1 MSIDGQ
7 INQVTPSHTQSFCYF
22 IEIQVP
28 QEQSHPDDTSSLA
41 QGEQLTGQEPL
52 SGLQFHLCSEMLNP
66 LPQEVA
72 FHFLRHMTF
81 RQLKQGNRLI
91 TQGEEGNSFYLILQ
105 GTCAVNVE
113 KKNLLYNVGQLG
125 PGDVAGESVLFNDE
139 PQKTHADAETDMAV
153 LSMSREE
160 FDKVSGESPDL
171 RNFLSAVLTHRLI
184 ASKEAEERKIG
195 KYTVTEKIGHGGSS
209 IIYRGVHSVLTLPV
223 AIKMLN
229 HELAMDPDFLDIFRN
244 EAKTIAQL
252 NHPNIVKVYDI
263 EELYKTVFI
272 IMEYLDGTLL
282 KNIIRAKPKLSV
294 SQVVDITMQICNGL
308 EYAHKNGIIH
318 QDINPGNIFIQPEG
332 QVKIIDFGLACRRG
346 TVDTNFLFPGT
357 IYYIPPEQIKG
368 DPVDERADIYS
379 LGITVYE
386 MITGKKPF
394 PGCHMKN
401 IIAWHLQEDIPD
413 TRTTIKDLP
422 DELHDFLMRTIRK
435 DPSERYSNVT
445 EALGD
450 LNSLAERL
458 GVKTQS
464 CFCKQNKMIGMF
476 LVYQEEEQLVLKRF
490 IEEFNRNVSGT
501 GAVLRITP
509 FDDM

>member
-1 MSIDGQ
+1 MSIDGK
-7 INQVTPSHTQSFCYF
+7 IKQVTPSHTQSFCYF
-22 IEIQVP
+22 LEIQVP
-28 QEQSHPDDTSSLA
+28 QEQSYPDDTSSS
-41 QGEQLTGQEPL
+41 EQRELLTGQKHL
-52 SGLQFHLCSEMLNP
+52 SGLQFHLCSEVLNL

-72 FHFLRHMTF
+72 FYFLKHMTF
-81 RQLKQGNRLI
+81 RRIKQGDRLI
-91 TQGEEGNSFYLILQ
+91 TQGEGGNFFYLILQ

-125 PGDVAGESVLFNDE
+125 PGDVAGETRLFNDE
-139 PQKTHADAETDMAV
+139 PQIANIDAETNMDI

-160 FDKVSGESPDL
+160 FDKLSGENPDL
-171 RNFLSAVLTHRLI
+171 RNFLSAVITRRLI
-184 ASKEAEERKIG
+184 TSKVAEDRTIG
-195 KYTVTEKIGHGGSS
+195 KYTLTEKIGHGGSS
-209 IIYRGVHSVLTLPV
+209 IIYKGVHSVLNMPV

-229 HELAMDPDFLDIFRN
+229 HEFAMDQDFLNIFRN

-282 KNIIRAKPKLSV
+282 KNIMRAKQKLSI
-294 SQVVDITMQICNGL
+294 SQIVDITMQICYGL
-308 EYAHKNGIIH
+308 EYAHNNGIIH

-332 QVKIIDFGLACRRG
+332 QVKIFDFGLACRRG
-346 TVDTNFLFPGT
+346 TVDANFLFPGT

-413 TRTTIKDLP
+413 TRTTIKELP
-422 DELHDFLMRTIRK
+422 DELHNFLMRTIRK
-435 DPSERYSNVT
+435 DPAERFRNIA
-445 EALGD
+445 EALKE
-450 LNSLAERL
+450 LKPLAERL
-458 GVKTQS
+458 GVKSQP

-476 LVYQEEEQLVLKRF
+476 LTYQEEEQLVLKRF

-509 FDDM
+509 FDDI